1 MPGSR
6 NSSRREQFALFFV
19 FPIINSFFVFR
30 EAVLVANE
38 DLIFIPSFLK
48 IERFDNRTPVVY
60 DNLAEVETKLAVIG
74 RKPYILIMSIRD
86 YQPELPLIKNAKA
99 VLIVSFDCS
108 FKQLDPR
115 VFVVDGEKFDR
126 FSLEYIIDFIYITI
140 DLYNKILE
148 NAQIGIS
155 LSVEKEPNK
164 LYGQILTFLRKATSA
179 EAGTL
184 YLMNEEHD
192 KIFFISSQNSRLGS
206 KVFEKREI
214 PFNKRSFVGYVCD
227 KGETLNIPDAY
238 SIPEDAPYTFNSD
251 LDKRLN
257 YKTVSIITV
266 PMKTATGDIVGAVQ
280 LINKLD
286 KDSSEPV
293 PFSDFDTIM
302 LTSLS
307 TLAAVSVEN
316 NNLLLETEKLLNNM
330 IISSVK
336 AIEQR
341 DPITKGHSIRVS
353 AYTMAILKR
362 ALEKPEVASLYNIDK
377 NTLKV
382 AETASLLHDYGK
394 VGVREKLLMKQ
405 HRFYPEELETM
416 RWRIRYAI
424 VFMKEGSEEKAVAEE
439 LLSKLDSLDIPRPHD
454 EEEIRLIEKAADI
467 IVNANGEKIELVT
480 SEELSYLS
488 IQKGTLT
495 TEERSDMEK
504 HVLYSYELLN
514 SIDWPLSLKAVP
526 NVAASHHEKLDGS
539 GYPFHKKAEELGIIE
554 RAMAIA
560 DIYDALTAKDRP
572 YKKAISPE
580 IAVSILKKE
589 VEDGK
594 LDPVLFGVFAS
605 EREAIDNEITE
616 KNI

>member
-1 MPGSR
+1 M
-6 NSSRREQFALFFV
+6 
-19 FPIINSFFVFR
+19 FR
-30 EAVLVANE
+30 EAVLAVHE

-60 DNLAEVETKLAVIG
+60 DNFADIEAKLAEVGES
-74 RKPYILIMSIRD
+74 PYILIMSMRD
-86 YQPELPLIKNAKA
+86 YQPELSLIKNAKA
-99 VLIVSFDCS
+99 VLIVSFDCE
-108 FKQLDPR
+108 FKQLDQR

-126 FSLEYIIDFIYITI
+126 FSLEYILDFINITS

-164 LYGQILTFLRKATSA
+164 LYGQILTFLRKATNA

-192 KIFFISSQNSRLGS
+192 KIFFVSSQNSRLGS

-266 PMKTATGDIVGAVQ
+266 PMKTATGDVVGAVQ

-286 KDSSEPV
+286 SESEEPV

-302 LTSLS
+302 LKSLS

-353 AYTMAILKR
+353 AYTMAILKH
-362 ALEKPEVASLYNIDK
+362 ALEKPEIAGLYHVDK
-377 NTLKV
+377 NTMKV
-382 AETASLLHDYGK
+382 AETASLLHDFGK

-416 RWRIRYAI
+416 KWRIKYAL
-424 VFMKEGSEEKAVAEE
+424 VFMKDGSEEKAVAEE
-439 LLSKLDSLDIPRPHD
+439 FLSKLDSLDIPRPHSD
-454 EEEIRLIEKAADI
+454 EENNLIAKAANI
-467 IVNANGEKIELVT
+467 IVDANGEKIELVT
-480 SEELSYLS
+480 SEELSYLN
-488 IQKGTLT
+488 IQKGTFT
-495 TEERSDMEK
+495 TEERSNMEK

-514 SIDWPLSLKAVP
+514 SIDWPVSLKTVP
-526 NVAASHHEKLDGS
+526 NIAASHHEKLDGS
-539 GYPFHKKAEELGIIE
+539 GYPFHKKADELGIIE
-554 RAMAIA
+554 RVMAIA

-572 YKKAISPE
+572 YKKAIPPE
-580 IAVSILKKE
+580 IAVSIIQKE
-589 VEDGK
+589 VDDGK
-594 LDPVLFGVFAS
+594 IDSTLFDVFTAN
-605 EREAIDNEITE
+605 REAIDKEVNEKIG
-616 KNI
+616 

>member
-1 MPGSR
+1 MGA
-6 NSSRREQFALFFV
+6 NLFFCS
-19 FPIINSFFVFR
+19 FFFFNYNQWFFVFR
-30 EAVLVANE
+30 EAVLAVHE

-48 IERFDNRTPVVY
+48 IERFDNRTPLVY
-60 DNLAEVETKLAVIG
+60 DTFAEIEAKLAGLGSV
-74 RKPYILIMSIRD
+74 PYILIMSMRD
-86 YQPELPLIKNAKA
+86 YQPELSVIKNAKA
-99 VLIVSFDCS
+99 VLVVSFDCK
-108 FKQLDPR
+108 FKQLAPH

-126 FSLEYIIDFIYITI
+126 FSLEYILDFINITI

-155 LSVEKEPNK
+155 LSIEKEPNK
-164 LYGQILTFLRKATSA
+164 LYGQILTFLRKATNA

-192 KIFFISSQNSRLGS
+192 RIFFVSSQNSRLGS

-238 SIPEDAPYTFNSD
+238 SIPEDAPYTFNSE
-251 LDKRLN
+251 LDKKLN

-266 PMKTATGDIVGAVQ
+266 PMKTATGDVVGAVQ

-286 KDSSEPV
+286 KDSLEPV

-302 LTSLS
+302 LKSLS

-353 AYTMAILKR
+353 AYTMAILKH
-362 ALEKPEVASLYNIDK
+362 ALENPEIAGLYRVDK

-405 HRFYPEELETM
+405 HRFYPEDLEKM
-416 RWRIRYAI
+416 KWRIKYAV
-424 VFMKEGSEEKAVAEE
+424 VFMKDGSEEKAVAEE
-439 LLSKLDSLDIPRPHD
+439 FLSKLDSLDIPRPHD
-454 EEEIRLIEKAADI
+454 ENEQNLIDRAAHI
-467 IVNANGEKIELVT
+467 LVNANGEKIEIVT
-480 SEELSYLS
+480 AEELAYLN

-495 TEERSDMEK
+495 TEERSNMEK

-514 SIDWPLSLKAVP
+514 SIDWPVSLKAVP

-539 GYPFHKKAEELGIIE
+539 GYPFHKKGEDLGIIE
-554 RAMAIA
+554 RVMAIA

-572 YKKAISPE
+572 YKKAIAPE
-580 IAVSILKKE
+580 IAISILKKE

-594 LDPVLFGVFAS
+594 LDPVLFDLFAS
-605 EREAIDNEITE
+605 NREAIDNEVNE
-616 KNI
+616 KVSEKIE

>member
-1 MPGSR
+1 MASKD
-6 NSSRREQFALFFV
+6 LVFV
-19 FPIINSFFVFR
+19 
-30 EAVLVANE
+30 
-38 DLIFIPSFLK
+38 PSFLK

-60 DNLAEVETKLAVIG
+60 ETLDEVEAKLAEIG
-74 RKPYILIMSIRD
+74 NVPYILIMAMHSYQSELSI
-86 YQPELPLIKNAKA
+86 IKNAKA
-99 VLIVSFDCS
+99 TLVVSFDCK
-108 FKQLDPR
+108 FKQLEQR

-126 FSLEYIIDFIYITI
+126 FSLEYILDFININI
-140 DLYNKILE
+140 DLYNRILE

-155 LSVEKEPNK
+155 LSVEKDPNA
-164 LYGQILTFLRKATSA
+164 LYGQILTFLRKATNA

-192 KIFFISSQNSRLGS
+192 KIFFVSSQNSRLGS

-227 KGETLNIPDAY
+227 KGETLNIHDAY
-238 SIPEDAPYTFNSD
+238 QIPESAPYTFNSD
-251 LDKRLN
+251 LDKKLN

-266 PMKTATGDIVGAVQ
+266 PMKTAAGDVLGAVQ

-286 KDSSEPV
+286 NESGEPV

-302 LTSLS
+302 LKSLS

-341 DPITKGHSIRVS
+341 DPITKGHSIRVA

-362 ALEKPEVASLYNIDK
+362 ALMNPKVIGLYNVNK
-377 NTLKV
+377 NTVKV
-382 AETASLLHDYGK
+382 AETAALLHDFGK
-394 VGVREKLLMKQ
+394 VGVRERLLMKQ
-405 HRFYPEELETM
+405 HRFYHEELETM
-416 RWRIRYAI
+416 KWRIKYAM
-424 VFMKEGSEEKAVAEE
+424 VFMKEGSEEKETTKE
-439 LLSKLDSLDIPRPHD
+439 FLEKLDSLDMPRPHD
-454 EEEIRLIEKAADI
+454 ENEQKLIDRAARI
-467 IVNANGEKIELVT
+467 LVNADGEKIEIVT
-480 SEELSYLS
+480 SEELSYLN
-488 IQKGTLT
+488 IPKGTLT

-539 GYPFHKKAEELGIIE
+539 GYPFHKKAEDLGIIE
-554 RAMAIA
+554 RVLAIA

-580 IAVSILKKE
+580 IAVSILQKE
-589 VEDGK
+589 VEAGK
-594 LDPVLFGVFAS
+594 LDPVLFEVFAS
-605 EREAIDNEITE
+605 DREAVDKEVAE
-616 KNI
+616 KTK

>member
-1 MPGSR
+1 M
-6 NSSRREQFALFFV
+6 ADHK
-19 FPIINSFFVFR
+19 
-30 EAVLVANE
+30 

-48 IERFDNRTPVVY
+48 IERFNNRTPVVY
-60 DNLAEVETKLAVIG
+60 DTFAEVEAKLEDTG
-74 RKPYILIMSIRD
+74 DKPYILIVLMRD

-99 VLIVSFDCS
+99 VLIVSFDCE
-108 FKQLDPR
+108 FKQLEQR

-126 FSLEYIIDFIYITI
+126 FSLEYILDFINITS

-164 LYGQILTFLRKATSA
+164 LYGQILTFLRKATNA

-184 YLMNEEHD
+184 YLMNEERD
-192 KIFFISSQNSRLGS
+192 KIYFVSSQNSRLGS

-238 SIPEDAPYTFNSD
+238 TIPEDAPYTFNSD

-266 PMKTATGDIVGAVQ
+266 PMKTATGDVVGAVQ

-286 KDSSEPV
+286 KESEEPV

-302 LTSLS
+302 LKSLS

-353 AYTMAILKR
+353 AYTMAILKH
-362 ALEKPEVASLYNIDK
+362 ALQKPEIAKCYHVDK
-377 NTLKV
+377 NTMKV
-382 AETASLLHDYGK
+382 AETASLLHDFGK

-416 RWRIRYAI
+416 KWRIKYAI
-424 VFMKEGSEEKAVAEE
+424 VFMKDGSEEKAVAEE
-439 LLSKLDSLDIPRPHD
+439 FLSKLDSLDIPRPHND
-454 EEEIRLIEKAADI
+454 EEIKLIERAAN
-467 IVNANGEKIELVT
+467 IVVDVNGEKIELVT
-480 SEELSYLS
+480 SEELSYLN
-488 IQKGTLT
+488 IQKGTFT
-495 TEERSDMEK
+495 TEERSNMEK

-514 SIDWPLSLKAVP
+514 SIDWPVSLKTVP
-526 NVAASHHEKLDGS
+526 NIAASHHEKLDGS
-539 GYPFHKKAEELGIIE
+539 GYPFHKKGDELGIIE

-572 YKKAISPE
+572 YKKAIPPE
-580 IAVSILKKE
+580 IAVSIIQKE

-594 LDPVLFGVFAS
+594 LDSALFDVFTS
-605 EREAIDNEITE
+605 NREAIDKEVNEKTE
-616 KNI
+616 

>member
-1 MPGSR
+1 MEG
-6 NSSRREQFALFFV
+6 V
-19 FPIINSFFVFR
+19 
-30 EAVLVANE
+30 VANN
-38 DLIFIPSFLK
+38 DLVFIPSFLK
-48 IERFDNRTPVVY
+48 IERFDKRTPVVY
-60 DNLAEVETKLAVIG
+60 DTFAEVEAKLAELPGV
-74 RKPYILIMSIRD
+74 PYVLIAAVRD
-86 YQPELPLIKNAKA
+86 YQPELRLVKNSKA
-99 VLIVSFDCS
+99 TLVVSFDCN
-108 FKQLDPR
+108 FKQLDQH
-115 VFVVDGEKFDR
+115 VFLVDGEKFDR
-126 FSLEYIIDFIYITI
+126 FSLEYILDFINITI

-155 LSVEKEPNK
+155 LSVEKDPNA
-164 LYGQILTFLRKATSA
+164 LYGQILTFLRKATNA

-192 KIFFISSQNSRLGS
+192 KIFFVSSQNSRLGS

-238 SIPEDAPYTFNSD
+238 KIPEDAPYTFNSD
-251 LDKRLN
+251 LDKKLN
-257 YKTVSIITV
+257 YRTVSIITV
-266 PMKTATGDIVGAVQ
+266 PMQTASGEVLGAVQ

-286 KDSSEPV
+286 SNSQEPV

-302 LTSLS
+302 LKSLS
-307 TLAAVSVEN
+307 TLAAVSVDN

-341 DPITKGHSIRVS
+341 DPITKGHSIRVA

-362 ALEKPEVASLYNIDK
+362 ALQNPKIHGLYNVNK
-377 NTLKV
+377 NTVKV
-382 AETASLLHDYGK
+382 AETAALLHDFGK

-416 RWRIRYAI
+416 KWRIKYAL
-424 VFMKEGSEEKAVAEE
+424 VFMEDGSEDKAVAEE
-439 LLSKLDSLDIPRPHD
+439 FLSKLDSLDMPRPHD
-454 EEEIRLIEKAADI
+454 ENETHLIEKAARI
-467 IVNANGEKIELVT
+467 LVNANGEKIEIVT
-480 SEELSYLS
+480 AEELSYLS
-488 IQKGTLT
+488 IPRGTLT
-495 TEERSDMEK
+495 SQERSDMEK

-539 GYPFHKKAEELGIIE
+539 GYPFHKKADELGIIE
-554 RAMAIA
+554 RILAIA

-580 IAVSILKKE
+580 IASGILKKE
-589 VEDGK
+589 VDDGK
-594 LDPVLFGVFAS
+594 LDPVLFEIFAAD
-605 EREAIDNEITE
+605 REAIDSEVAE
-616 KNI
+616 KTR

>member
-1 MPGSR
+1 M
-6 NSSRREQFALFFV
+6 
-19 FPIINSFFVFR
+19 
-30 EAVLVANE
+30 AVHE

-48 IERFDNRTPVVY
+48 IERFDKRTPVVY
-60 DNLAEVETKLAVIG
+60 DNLAEVEAKLAEAGEVS
-74 RKPYILIMSIRD
+74 YILIMAMRD
-86 YQPELPLIKNAKA
+86 YQPDLPLIKNAKA
-99 VLIVSFDCS
+99 ALIVSFDCK
-108 FKQLDPR
+108 FKQLDQR

-126 FSLEYIIDFIYITI
+126 FSLEYILDFIYITI

-164 LYGQILTFLRKATSA
+164 LYGQILTFLRKATNA

-192 KIFFISSQNSRLGS
+192 KIFFVSSQNSRLGS

-251 LDKRLN
+251 IDKRLN

-286 KDSSEPV
+286 SDSGEPV

-341 DPITKGHSIRVS
+341 DPITKGHSIRVA
-353 AYTMAILKR
+353 AYTMAILKH
-362 ALEKPEVASLYNIDK
+362 ALQNPKTEGLYNIDK

-416 RWRIRYAI
+416 KWRIKYAI
-424 VFMKEGSEEKAVAEE
+424 VFMQDGSEDKAVAEE
-439 LLSKLDSLDIPRPHD
+439 LLSKLDSLDVPRPHD
-454 EEEIRLIEKAADI
+454 DEEKALIDRASRI
-467 IVNANGEKIELVT
+467 LVNANGEKIEIIT
-480 SEELSYLS
+480 SKELSYLS
-488 IQKGTLT
+488 IPKGTLT
-495 TEERSDMEK
+495 TEERSNMEK

-539 GYPFHKKAEELGIIE
+539 GYPFHKKADELGIIE
-554 RAMAIA
+554 RVLAIA

-580 IAVSILKKE
+580 VAISILKKE
-589 VEDGK
+589 VEEGK
-594 LDPVLFGVFAS
+594 LDPVLFDIFAS
-605 EREAIDNEITE
+605 EREAIDREVDE
-616 KNI
+616 KTR

>member
-1 MPGSR
+1 M
-6 NSSRREQFALFFV
+6 ADHK
-19 FPIINSFFVFR
+19 
-30 EAVLVANE
+30 

-60 DNLAEVETKLAVIG
+60 DTFAEVEAKLAGISNT
-74 RKPYILIMSIRD
+74 PYVLIMSMRD
-86 YQPELPLIKNAKA
+86 YHPELPLIKNAKA
-99 VLIVSFDCS
+99 VLIVSFDCK

-115 VFVVDGEKFDR
+115 VFVIDGEKFDR
-126 FSLEYIIDFIYITI
+126 FSLEYILDFIYITI

-164 LYGQILTFLRKATSA
+164 LYGQILTFLRKATNA

-192 KIFFISSQNSRLGS
+192 KIYFVSSQNSRLGS

-266 PMKTATGDIVGAVQ
+266 PMKTATGDVVGAVQ

-286 KDSSEPV
+286 SESGDPV

-302 LTSLS
+302 LKSLS

-353 AYTMAILKR
+353 AYTMAILKH
-362 ALEKPEVASLYNIDK
+362 ALEKPEIVKCYHVDK
-377 NTLKV
+377 NTMKV
-382 AETASLLHDYGK
+382 AETASLLHDFGK

-416 RWRIRYAI
+416 KWRIKYAI
-424 VFMKEGSEEKAVAEE
+424 VFMQDGSKEKSVAEE
-439 LLSKLDSLDIPRPHD
+439 FLSKLDSLDIPRPHND
-454 EEEIRLIEKAADI
+454 EENKLIQKAAN
-467 IVNANGEKIELVT
+467 IVVDVNGEKIELVT
-480 SEELSYLS
+480 SEELSYLN
-488 IQKGTLT
+488 IQNGTFT
-495 TEERSDMEK
+495 TEERSNMEK

-514 SIDWPLSLKAVP
+514 SIDWPVSLKTVP
-526 NVAASHHEKLDGS
+526 NIAASHHEKLDGS
-539 GYPFHKKAEELGIIE
+539 GYPFHKKGDELGIIE

-572 YKKAISPE
+572 YKKAIPPE
-580 IAVSILKKE
+580 IAVSIIQKE

-594 LDPVLFGVFAS
+594 LDPTLFDVFTS
-605 EREAIDNEITE
+605 NREAIDKEVDE
-616 KNI
+616 KMA

>member
-1 MPGSR
+1 MEGFLANKDLVFVP
-6 NSSRREQFALFFV
+6 SS
-19 FPIINSFFVFR
+19 
-30 EAVLVANE
+30 
-38 DLIFIPSFLK
+38 LK
-48 IERFDNRTPVVY
+48 IERFENRTPVVY
-60 DNLAEVETKLAVIG
+60 ETFAEVEAKLAEAG
-74 RKPYILIMSIRD
+74 DASYIIIMLMHD
-86 YQPELPLIKNAKA
+86 YQPELPVIKNAKA
-99 VLIVSFDCS
+99 VLIVSFDCN

-126 FSLEYIIDFIYITI
+126 FSLEYILDFIGITI

-148 NAQIGIS
+148 NAQISIS
-155 LSVEKEPNK
+155 LSVEKDPNA
-164 LYGQILTFLRKATSA
+164 LYGQILTFLRKATNA

-192 KIFFISSQNSRLGS
+192 KIYFVSSQNSRFDS

-238 SIPEDAPYTFNSD
+238 SIPQDAPYTFNSD
-251 LDKRLN
+251 LDKKLN

-280 LINKLD
+280 LINKFD
-286 KDSSEPV
+286 KNFSEPV
-293 PFSDFDTIM
+293 PFSEFDTI
-302 LTSLS
+302 LLKSLS

-341 DPITKGHSIRVS
+341 DPITKGHSIRVA

-362 ALEKPEVASLYNIDK
+362 ALQNPDIVKNYDVNK
-377 NTLKV
+377 NTLKI
-382 AETASLLHDYGK
+382 AETAALLHDFGK

-405 HRFYPEELETM
+405 HRLYPEELETM
-416 RWRIRYAI
+416 KWRIKYAI
-424 VFMKEGSEEKAVAEE
+424 AFMKDGSDDKALAQEF
-439 LLSKLDSLDIPRPHD
+439 LSKLDSLDVPRPHD
-454 EEEIRLIEKAADI
+454 EAEQKLISKAANILVD
-467 IVNANGEKIELVT
+467 ANGEKIELVT
-480 SEELSYLS
+480 SKELVYLN
-488 IQKGTLT
+488 IPRGTFT

-526 NVAASHHEKLDGS
+526 NIAAAHHEKLDGS
-539 GYPFHKKAEELGIIE
+539 GYPFHKTAAELGIIE
-554 RAMAIA
+554 RILAIA

-572 YKKAISPE
+572 YKKAIPPE
-580 IAVSILKKE
+580 VAVSIIGKE
-589 VEDGK
+589 VESGK
-594 LDPVLFGVFAS
+594 LDQVLFDLFVACREEVDREVDAS
-605 EREAIDNEITE
+605 LTE
-616 KNI
+616 VI

>member
-1 MPGSR
+1 MA
-6 NSSRREQFALFFV
+6 NKDLVFV
-19 FPIINSFFVFR
+19 
-30 EAVLVANE
+30 
-38 DLIFIPSFLK
+38 PSFLK

-60 DNLAEVETKLAVIG
+60 ETFSEIEGKLAEIG
-74 RKPYILIMSIRD
+74 KAPYILIMAMRD
-86 YQPELPLIKNAKA
+86 YQPEHPLIKNAKA
-99 VLIVSFDCS
+99 ALVVSFDCK

-126 FSLEYIIDFIYITI
+126 FSLEYILDFININI

-148 NAQIGIS
+148 NAQISIS

-164 LYGQILTFLRKATSA
+164 LYGQILTFLRKATNA

-192 KIFFISSQNSRLGS
+192 KIFFVSSQNSRLGS

-238 SIPEDAPYTFNSD
+238 SIPNDAPYTFNSE
-251 LDKRLN
+251 LDRRLN

-286 KDSSEPV
+286 KDSSDPV
-293 PFSDFDTIM
+293 PFSDFDTI
-302 LTSLS
+302 LLKSLS

-362 ALEKPEVASLYNIDK
+362 AIQKPEIIEKFHVDK

-382 AETASLLHDYGK
+382 AETASLLHDFGK

-405 HRFYPEELETM
+405 HRFYQEELETM
-416 RWRIRYAI
+416 KWRIKYAL
-424 VFMKEGSEEKAVAEE
+424 VFMKDGSEEKAVAEE
-439 LLSKLDSLDIPRPHD
+439 LFSKLDSLDIPRPHN
-454 EEEIRLIEKAADI
+454 EEETKLIEKAAEI
-467 IVNANGEKIELVT
+467 IVEVNGEKIELVT
-480 SEELSYLS
+480 SEELAYLN
-488 IQKGTLT
+488 IPKGTLT

-514 SIDWPLSLKAVP
+514 SIDWPVSLKTVP
-526 NVAASHHEKLDGS
+526 NIAASHHEKLDGS

-554 RAMAIA
+554 RVMVIA

-580 IAVSILKKE
+580 IAISILKKE

-594 LDPVLFGVFAS
+594 LDPVLFDVFVS
-605 EREAIDNEITE
+605 EREAIESEVNEKT
-616 KNI
+616 NQ

>member
-1 MPGSR
+1 M
-6 NSSRREQFALFFV
+6 
-19 FPIINSFFVFR
+19 
-30 EAVLVANE
+30 AVHE

-60 DNLAEVETKLAVIG
+60 DSFADIEAKLAG
-74 RKPYILIMSIRD
+74 AGGTPYILIMSMRD
-86 YQPELPLIKNAKA
+86 YQPELSLIKNAKA
-99 VLIVSFDCS
+99 VLIVSFDCE
-108 FKQLDPR
+108 FKQLDQR

-126 FSLEYIIDFIYITI
+126 FSLEYILDFINITS

-164 LYGQILTFLRKATSA
+164 LYGQILTFLRKATNA

-192 KIFFISSQNSRLGS
+192 KIFFVSSQNSRLGS

-251 LDKRLN
+251 LDRKLN

-266 PMKTATGDIVGAVQ
+266 PMKTATGDVVGAVQ

-286 KDSSEPV
+286 SESDEPV

-302 LTSLS
+302 LKSLS

-353 AYTMAILKR
+353 AYTMAILKH
-362 ALEKPEVASLYNIDK
+362 ALEKPEIADRYRVDK
-377 NTLKV
+377 NTMKV

-405 HRFYPEELETM
+405 HRFYAEDLEKM
-416 RWRIRYAI
+416 KWRIKYAI

-454 EEEIRLIEKAADI
+454 EEEKKLIEKAAHI
-467 IVNANGEKIELVT
+467 VVNANGEKIELVT
-480 SEELSYLS
+480 SEELVYLN

-495 TEERSDMEK
+495 TEERSNMEK

-514 SIDWPLSLKAVP
+514 SIDWPVSLKAVP
-526 NVAASHHEKLDGS
+526 NVAAAHHEKLDGS
-539 GYPFHKKAEELGIIE
+539 GYPFHKKGEELGIIE
-554 RAMAIA
+554 RVMAIA

-572 YKKAISPE
+572 YKKAIAPE
-580 IAVSILKKE
+580 IAISILKKE

-594 LDPVLFGVFAS
+594 LDPVLFDVFAS
-605 EREAIDNEITE
+605 NREAIDREVNEKVYE
-616 KNI
+616 KIG

>member
-1 MPGSR
+1 MEGVLA
-6 NSSRREQFALFFV
+6 NKDMVFV
-19 FPIINSFFVFR
+19 
-30 EAVLVANE
+30 
-38 DLIFIPSFLK
+38 PSFLK

-60 DNLAEVETKLAVIG
+60 EAFSEIETKLATTGKV
-74 RKPYILIMSIRD
+74 PYVLIVAMRD
-86 YQPELPLIKNAKA
+86 YQPEHPLIKNAKA
-99 VLIVSFDCS
+99 VLVVSFDCS
-108 FKQLDPR
+108 FKQLNPR
-115 VFVVDGEKFDR
+115 VFVIDGEKFDR
-126 FSLEYIIDFIYITI
+126 FSLEYILDFININI

-155 LSVEKEPNK
+155 LSVEKDPNA
-164 LYGQILTFLRKATSA
+164 LYGQILTFLRKATNA

-192 KIFFISSQNSRLGS
+192 KIFFVSSQNSRLGS

-238 SIPEDAPYTFNSD
+238 QIPETAPYTFNSD

-266 PMKTATGDIVGAVQ
+266 PMKTATGDIAGAVQ
-280 LINKLD
+280 LINKI
-286 KDSSEPV
+286 DSESGDPV

-316 NNLLLETEKLLNNM
+316 NKLLLETEKLLNNM

-341 DPITKGHSIRVS
+341 DPITKGHSIRVA

-362 ALEKPEVASLYNIDK
+362 ALQSPKVAGLYSVNK
-377 NTLKV
+377 NTVKV
-382 AETASLLHDYGK
+382 AETAALLHNFGK
-394 VGVREKLLMKQ
+394 VGVRERLLMKQ

-416 RWRIRYAI
+416 KWRIKYAI
-424 VFMKEGSEEKAVAEE
+424 LFMQDGSEEKAVAEE
-439 LLSKLDSLDIPRPHD
+439 FLEKLDSLDVPRPHD
-454 EEEIRLIEKAADI
+454 EEEQNLIDKAARI
-467 IVNANGEKIELVT
+467 MVNADGEKIEIVT
-480 SEELSYLS
+480 AEELSYLN
-488 IQKGTLT
+488 IPKGTLT
-495 TEERSDMEK
+495 SQERSDMEK

-539 GYPFHKKAEELGIIE
+539 GYPFHKKAEDLGIIE
-554 RAMAIA
+554 RVLAIA

-580 IAVSILKKE
+580 IAISILRKE
-589 VEDGK
+589 VEEGK
-594 LDPVLFGVFAS
+594 LDPVLFDVFS
-605 EREAIDNEITE
+605 SNREAIDSEVDA
-616 KNI
+616 KAL

>member
-1 MPGSR
+1 MEGILA
-6 NSSRREQFALFFV
+6 NKDLVFV
-19 FPIINSFFVFR
+19 
-30 EAVLVANE
+30 
-38 DLIFIPSFLK
+38 PSFLK
-48 IERFDNRTPVVY
+48 IERFDNRIPVVY
-60 DNLAEVETKLAVIG
+60 ETFPEIEAKLSETGNA
-74 RKPYILIMSIRD
+74 PYILIMAMRD
-86 YQPELPLIKNAKA
+86 YQPELPLVKNAKS
-99 VLIVSFDCS
+99 VLIVSFDCK
-108 FKQLDPR
+108 FKQLAPR

-126 FSLEYIIDFIYITI
+126 FSLEYILDFININI
-140 DLYNKILE
+140 DLYNRILE

-155 LSVEKEPNK
+155 LSVEKDPNA
-164 LYGQILTFLRKATSA
+164 LYGQILTFLRKATNA

-192 KIFFISSQNSRLGS
+192 KIFFVSSQNSRLGS

-227 KGETLNIPDAY
+227 KGETLNIHDAY
-238 SIPEDAPYTFNSD
+238 QIPESAPYTFNSD

-280 LINKLD
+280 LINKID
-286 KDSSEPV
+286 NESGEPV

-362 ALEKPEVASLYNIDK
+362 ALQNPKVAALYSINK
-377 NTLKV
+377 NTVKV
-382 AETASLLHDYGK
+382 AETAALLHDFGK

-416 RWRIRYAI
+416 KWRIKYAM
-424 VFMKEGSEEKAVAEE
+424 VFMQEGSDEKAVAREFLE
-439 LLSKLDSLDIPRPHD
+439 KLDSLDMPRPHD
-454 EEEIRLIEKAADI
+454 DSEKNLIDKAAHILVD
-467 IVNANGEKIELVT
+467 ADGEKIELVT
-480 SEELSYLS
+480 AEELAYLN
-488 IQKGTLT
+488 IPKGTLT
-495 TEERSDMEK
+495 SQERSDMEK

-554 RAMAIA
+554 RVLAIA

-580 IAVSILKKE
+580 VAISILKKE
-589 VEDGK
+589 VEEGK
-594 LDPVLFGVFAS
+594 LDPVLFDVFAS
-605 EREAIDNEITE
+605 NREDIDKEVDAKTL
-616 KNI
+616 

>member
-1 MPGSR
+1 M
-6 NSSRREQFALFFV
+6 ADHK
-19 FPIINSFFVFR
+19 
-30 EAVLVANE
+30 

-48 IERFDNRTPVVY
+48 IERFNNRTPVVY
-60 DNLAEVETKLAVIG
+60 DTFAEVEAKLADTG
-74 RKPYILIMSIRD
+74 DKPYILIVLMRD

-99 VLIVSFDCS
+99 VLIVSFDCE
-108 FKQLDPR
+108 FKQLEQR

-126 FSLEYIIDFIYITI
+126 FSLEYILDFINITS

-164 LYGQILTFLRKATSA
+164 LYGQILTFLRKATNA

-192 KIFFISSQNSRLGS
+192 KIFFVSSQNSRLGS

-266 PMKTATGDIVGAVQ
+266 PMKTATGDVVGAVQ

-286 KDSSEPV
+286 SESGDPV

-302 LTSLS
+302 LKSLS

-353 AYTMAILKR
+353 AYTMAILKH
-362 ALEKPEVASLYNIDK
+362 ALEKPEIAKCYHVDK

-382 AETASLLHDYGK
+382 AETASLLHDFGK

-416 RWRIRYAI
+416 KWRIKYAL
-424 VFMKEGSEEKAVAEE
+424 VFMKDGSEEKAVAEE
-439 LLSKLDSLDIPRPHD
+439 FLSKLDSLDIPRPHNED
-454 EEEIRLIEKAADI
+454 EIKLIEKAANI
-467 IVNANGEKIELVT
+467 VVNANGEKIELVT
-480 SEELSYLS
+480 SEELSYLN
-488 IQKGTLT
+488 IQKGTFT
-495 TEERSDMEK
+495 TEERSNMEK

-514 SIDWPLSLKAVP
+514 SIDWPVSLKTVP
-526 NVAASHHEKLDGS
+526 NIAASHHEKLDGS
-539 GYPFHKKAEELGIIE
+539 GYPFHKKADELGIIE
-554 RAMAIA
+554 RVMAIA

-572 YKKAISPE
+572 YKKAIPPE
-580 IAVSILKKE
+580 IAVSIIQKE
-589 VEDGK
+589 VDDGK
-594 LDPVLFGVFAS
+594 IDSTLFDVFTANW
-605 EREAIDNEITE
+605 EAIDKEVNEKIG
-616 KNI
+616 